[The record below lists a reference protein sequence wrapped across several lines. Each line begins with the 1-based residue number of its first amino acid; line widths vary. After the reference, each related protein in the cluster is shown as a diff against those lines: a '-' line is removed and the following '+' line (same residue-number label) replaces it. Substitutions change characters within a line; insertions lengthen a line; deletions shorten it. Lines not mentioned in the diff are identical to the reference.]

1 MEIQV
6 VTFSEPKDGYAPGDW
21 QDGAG
26 GGVVRD
32 EPARARFIVVDGAS
46 AAYDPVHWVD
56 MLVSSFMPSGGR
68 AAGPGPG
75 LDRASM
81 RAWFSQMQ
89 DQWAAE
95 PRVFGHPI
103 EEQRFRKVGSMATM
117 LAFELS
123 GLDGPEPFWRGV
135 ALGDTV
141 LFHVRASRLIAIL
154 PKLGSGDFGKWPVGV
169 FTQRSQLDW
178 MTAEL
183 RGDGGLLEPGDF
195 LFGATDAMAH
205 WILRAIGRDEKKVWH
220 TLANLPHP
228 AEFGRLVADQRR
240 EQDPDKRLE
249 DDDVTL
255 LRVRMLT
262 GQPSLL
268 LACR

>member
-26 GGVVRD
+26 GGVLRD
-32 EPARARFIVVDGAS
+32 EPARARFIVLDGAS
-46 AAYDPVHWVD
+46 NAYDPVHWVD
-56 MLVSSFMPSGGR
+56 MLVSSFAGNAGR
-68 AAGPGPG
+68 AAGPG

-81 RAWFSQMQ
+81 RAWFSRMQ
-89 DQWAAE
+89 DQWSAE
-95 PRVFGHPI
+95 PRVFGHPL
-103 EEQRFRKVGSMATM
+103 EEQRFNQVGSMATM

-123 GLDGPEPFWRGV
+123 GLDGPEPFWHGV

-141 LFHVRASRLIAIL
+141 LFHVRASRLIAVL
-154 PKLGSGDFGKWPVGV
+154 PRLGPGDFGKWPAGV
-169 FTQRSQLDW
+169 FTKRSQLD
-178 MTAEL
+178 
-183 RGDGGLLEPGDF
+183 
-195 LFGATDAMAH
+195 
-205 WILRAIGRDEKKVWH
+205 WILRAIGRDETKVWH

-228 AEFGRLVADQRR
+228 AAFARLVADQRR
-240 EQDPDKRLE
+240 EPDPDKRLE

>member
-6 VTFSEPKDGYAPGDW
+6 VTFSEPKEGYAPGDW

-26 GGVVRD
+26 GGVVRG
-32 EPARARFIVVDGAS
+32 EPGRARFIVVDGAS
-46 AAYDPVHWVD
+46 TAYDPVHWAD
-56 MLVSSFMPSGGR
+56 MLVSSFTPRAGRGSGPR
-68 AAGPGPG
+68 

-81 RAWFSQMQ
+81 RAWFIGLQ

-95 PRVFGHPI
+95 PRVFSHPL
-103 EEQRFRKVGSMATM
+103 EEQKFNEVGSMATM
-117 LAFELS
+117 VAFELS
-123 GLDGPEPFWRGV
+123 GLDGPEPFWQGV
-135 ALGDTV
+135 ALGDAV

-154 PKLGSGDFGKWPVGV
+154 PKIGPGDFGKWPAGV
-169 FTQRSQLDW
+169 FTKRSQLDW

-183 RGDGGLLEPGDF
+183 RGDRGLLEPGDF
-195 LFGATDAMAH
+195 LFAATDAMAH

-255 LRVRMLT
+255 LRVRMLA